1 MTIKQ
6 QGGVFGRNPT
16 FNDVTVENNLTVGG
30 TTTHNG
36 TQNIV
41 GQLNVDNIRLDGNS
55 VTSTNANGNLIIDPD
70 GSGKIGLNYGAPKAD
85 AHLNGHQFVGGSSA
99 GLELSDTS
107 LYISRAVSASL
118 ARAVELTYT
127 YNSGYVGAV
136 FRRVDTSALSA
147 LPSTGSVTSDI
158 LSMDALT
165 NNVIVSNGNLV
176 IGTSGAGIDFSATSG
191 TGTSELFNDYEEG
204 TFSPVFAD
212 AVSGGNLASTS
223 NTYAQYTKVGNVV
236 HCTISMLNINTTG
249 LTAGNTAY
257 IQGLPFATVSAGA
270 SRFFPIYV
278 RADGIS
284 STVGIQ
290 GWILANAVTYIGL
303 ENVTTTGKANLLVSA
318 ISSGVSDLA
327 VSFSYFTS

>member
-16 FNDVTVENNLTVGG
+16 FNDVTVENNLTVDG

-36 TQNIV
+36 TQNII

-85 AHLNGHQFVGGSSA
+85 AHLSGHQFVGGSST

-127 YNSGYVGAV
+127 YNSGHVGAV
-136 FRRVDTSALSA
+136 FRRIDTSALSA

-158 LSMDALT
+158 LSMDAST

-176 IGTSGAGIDFSATSG
+176 IGTSGKGIDFSATSG
-191 TGTSELFNDYEEG
+191 TGTSELFDDYEEG
-204 TFSPVFAD
+204 TWTPFLRGDSGSGT
-212 AVSGGNLASTS
+212 VSYTTQTG
-223 NTYAQYTKVGNVV
+223 YYTKIGNVV
-236 HCTISMLNINTTG
+236 TVTFEMVIDTVTVTPPGGSSG
-249 LTAGNTAY
+249 LG
-257 IQGLPFATVSAGA
+257 GLPFTSVHTMSDGPVEFSGMSGTFSTISIRPTSFAYIRGVAGA
-270 SRFFPIYV
+270 AQTSY
-278 RADGIS
+278 A
-284 STVGIQ
+284 
-290 GWILANAVTYIGL
+290 AVAPSQFLSGTAIR
-303 ENVTTTGKANLLVSA
+303 GKLTFITA
-318 ISSGVSDLA
+318 
-327 VSFSYFTS
+327 